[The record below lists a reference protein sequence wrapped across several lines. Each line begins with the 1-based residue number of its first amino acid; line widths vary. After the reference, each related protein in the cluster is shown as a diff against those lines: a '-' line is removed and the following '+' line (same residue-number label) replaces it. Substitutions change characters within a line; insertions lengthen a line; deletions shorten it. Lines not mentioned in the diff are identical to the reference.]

1 VRLRGAPLGHVQ
13 GLSPDTAAADVART
27 GPVGGTG
34 RKGDVQ
40 GLSLDTAPEDASVS
54 AAASRRPGAGEPGR
68 LPRFEL
74 EPEHM
79 AGHRT
84 TARGILLLALT
95 TAALAVS
102 DASAYNPVD
111 QTPGR
116 ANAAPIVFPVVGAVT
131 YGDDWGDPRGNGR
144 HAGND
149 IVAAR
154 RALAVAAED
163 GKVKFWTTSS
173 RAGCMLYLYGAS
185 GTTYLYIHLNNDLT
199 NGNDNRGK
207 CVAGVAYA
215 NGLKS
220 GAKVRAGQPIAF
232 VGDSGDADGI
242 HPHLHFEVH
251 PKDGPDVDPYPYL
264 QQARKL
270 LFAGTPGSPF
280 SLAVTGTIVELGN
293 GAIELDATQVRQW
306 PGSKLIK
313 HDGLRVRLEADQ
325 TSADVDSVALL
336 MGPPAALTRGKVA
349 TVFTATGK
357 VSLAAQTAELGFLSA
372 ARVVFRDR

>member
-1 VRLRGAPLGHVQ
+1 
-13 GLSPDTAAADVART
+13 
-27 GPVGGTG
+27 
-34 RKGDVQ
+34 
-40 GLSLDTAPEDASVS
+40 
-54 AAASRRPGAGEPGR
+54 
-68 LPRFEL
+68 
-74 EPEHM
+74 M

-84 TARGILLLALT
+84 TARGILLLAIAAAAVAVSNASAHDPVDPQPGR
-95 TAALAVS
+95 TAANDS
-102 DASAYNPVD
+102 
-111 QTPGR
+111 
-116 ANAAPIVFPVVGAVT
+116 IVFPVVGTVT
-131 YGDDWGDPRGNGR
+131 YTDDWGDPRGNGR

-149 IVAAR
+149 IVAPR

-173 RAGCMLYLYGAS
+173 RAGCMLYLYGVS

-207 CVAGVAYA
+207 CVPGVAYA
-215 NGLKS
+215 NGLKP

-251 PKDGPDVDPYPYL
+251 PGDGADVDPYPYL
-264 QQARKL
+264 QQARRL
-270 LFAGTPGSPF
+270 LFAATPGSPF

-293 GAIELDATQVRQW
+293 GAIELDAKQVRQW

-313 HDGLRVRLEADQ
+313 HDGLRVRLEADP
-325 TSADVDSVALL
+325 TGTDENSMALL
-336 MGPPAALTRGKVA
+336 LGPPSALTQGKIA

-357 VSLAAQTAELGFLSA
+357 VTLAAQTGETGTLA
-372 ARVVFRDR
+372 ATRVVFRDR